1 MSDRI
6 RTIVADVLGVA
17 AVKLSP
23 EASQS
28 DVPEWTS
35 LNHLRLITELESAF
49 GVELTMDEALALT
62 SLPRIRERLE
72 RDQHDA
78 R

>member
-17 AVKLSP
+17 ATKLPP